1 MHLLQDLVDV
11 DLVRLVLGL
20 DALLGAAL
28 GDLLGGLLS
37 GSFGS
42 HCGKV
47 LGLGG
52 WGVCRKVGKEMRVV
66 RRAESA
72 SALK

>member
-37 GSFGS
+37 SSLGS
-42 HCGKV
+42 HCVGKWF
-47 LGLGG
+47 GFGGGG
-52 WGVCRKVGKEMRVV
+52 WRERWKRKCE
-66 RRAESA
+66 
-72 SALK
+72 L